1 MYCWYSEGKDLI
13 EKYEDQEGLQW
24 CQVLKSQWS
33 STLDFKEKM
42 Q

>member
-1 MYCWYSEGKDLI
+1 ME
-13 EKYEDQEGLQW
+13 EYEDQEDLQW
-24 CQVLKSQWS
+24 CQVVKSPWS